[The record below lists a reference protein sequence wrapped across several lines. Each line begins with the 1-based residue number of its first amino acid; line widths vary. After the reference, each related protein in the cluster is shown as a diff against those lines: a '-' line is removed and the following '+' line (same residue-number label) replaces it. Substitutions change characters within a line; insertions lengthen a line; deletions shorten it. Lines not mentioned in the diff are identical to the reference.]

1 MILMTKEEALQ
12 AMMDGEKITHRFFE
26 IHEYLYMKGQ
36 DIFTEEG
43 YNMGNVWDE
52 FWTMRNEKYW
62 KTGWEIYK
70 N

>member
-1 MILMTKEEALQ
+1 MTRDEALQ
-12 AMMDGEKITHRFFE
+12 SMIDGNKVTHRFFE
-26 IHEYLYMKGQ
+26 IHEYIYMKGQ

-52 FWTMRNEKYW
+52 FWRMRNGKEW
-62 KTGWEIYK
+62 QTGWEIY